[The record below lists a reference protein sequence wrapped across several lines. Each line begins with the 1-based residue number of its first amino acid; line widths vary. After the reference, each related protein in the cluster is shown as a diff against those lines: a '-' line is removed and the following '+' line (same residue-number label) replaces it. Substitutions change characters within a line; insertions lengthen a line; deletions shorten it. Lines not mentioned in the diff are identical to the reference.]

1 MNQEKSDLGEQAL
14 DKVAEVGIESQLDE
28 VEAVDVDI
36 RTNPLKAMQGEVDSV
51 AIDGKGM
58 VMEKDLRV
66 EEMRMQTGEVAI
78 NPLSVA
84 FGKIE
89 LKRPTDAT
97 TQVVLTESDINRAFN
112 SDYIQDKLQGLEIN
126 VNGQPEVVD
135 TQEVSFQ
142 LPSDQQVAITAQAYF
157 RELNEQKQVAF
168 QATPQ
173 MSADGQRIALE
184 NVEYTDGKE
193 LSPELTQAL
202 LDKVSELL
210 DLRNFE
216 LEGMTLKLQG
226 FEIRPGKLT
235 LEAAAHIEQFPSS

>member
-1 MNQEKSDLGEQAL
+1 MSQEKADLGEQAL

-66 EEMRMQTGEVAI
+66 EEMQMRTGEVAI

-97 TQVVLTESDINRAFN
+97 THVVLTDSDINRAFN

-135 TQEVSFQ
+135 TQQVSFQ

-157 RELNEQKQVAF
+157 RQLNEQKQVAF
-168 QATPQ
+168 RVTPQ
-173 MSADGQRIALE
+173 MSADGQQIVLQ
-184 NVEYTDGKE
+184 NVEYTEGKE

-216 LEGMTLKLQG
+216 LEGMSLKLRG
-226 FEIRPGKLT
+226 FEIRQGKLT
-235 LEAAAHIEQFPSS
+235 LEAAAHVEQFPSS

>member
-1 MNQEKSDLGEQAL
+1 VNDKSDLGQQAL

-51 AIDGKGM
+51 SINGKGM

-66 EEMRMQTGEVAI
+66 EEMQMRTGEVAI

-89 LKRPTDAT
+89 LKRPTDAST
-97 TQVVLTESDINRAFN
+97 HVVLTESDLNRAFN
-112 SDYIQDKLQGLEIN
+112 SDYIQEKLQGLEIN

-135 TQEVSFQ
+135 TQQVNFQ
-142 LPSDQQVAITAQAYF
+142 LPGDQQVAITAQTYF
-157 RELNEQKQVAF
+157 RQLNEQKQVAF
-168 QATPQ
+168 RAMPQ
-173 MSADGQRIALE
+173 KSADGQRIVLE
-184 NVEYTDGKE
+184 NVEYTEGKE

-216 LEGMTLKLQG
+216 LEGMSLKLQS
-226 FEIRPGKLT
+226 FEIQPGRLT
-235 LEAAAHIEQFPSS
+235 LEAAAHIEQFPAS